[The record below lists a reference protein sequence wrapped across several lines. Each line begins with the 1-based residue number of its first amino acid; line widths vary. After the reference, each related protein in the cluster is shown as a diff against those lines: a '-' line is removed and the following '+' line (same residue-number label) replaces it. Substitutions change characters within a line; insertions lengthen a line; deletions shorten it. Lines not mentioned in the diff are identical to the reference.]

1 MELLAIFNFALRLA
15 DAGIS
20 FKQQRDAVKAE
31 NQRLGRN
38 MTADEYF
45 GWGMTKL
52 REKLAA
58 AQAEI
63 DAARGV

>member
-1 MELLAIFNFALRLA
+1 MDILAIFNFGIRLV

-20 FKQQRDAVKAE
+20 WKQQRDAIKAE

-45 GWGMTKL
+45 ALGMVMLKQ
-52 REKLAA
+52 KLAD
-58 AQAEI
+58 AQAEV
-63 DAARGV
+63 DLARGA

>member
-20 FKQQRDAVKAE
+20 FKQQRDAIKAE
-31 NQRLGRN
+31 NDRLGRN

-45 GWGMTKL
+45 TLGMTRLKQ
-52 REKLAA
+52 KLAD
-58 AQAEI
+58 AQAEV
-63 DAARGV
+63 DLARGT

>member
-20 FKQQRDAVKAE
+20 FKQQRDAIKAE

-38 MTADEYF
+38 LTADEYF
-45 GWGMTKL
+45 DMGMKMS

-58 AQAEI
+58 AQAEV
-63 DAARGV
+63 DAARKA